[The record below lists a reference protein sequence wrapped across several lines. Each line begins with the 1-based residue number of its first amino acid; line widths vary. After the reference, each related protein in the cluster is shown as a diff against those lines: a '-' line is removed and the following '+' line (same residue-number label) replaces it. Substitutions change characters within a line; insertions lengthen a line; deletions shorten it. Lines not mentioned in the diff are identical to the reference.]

1 MFLKLSTYFLE
12 PNKPAVISLYNGTFE
27 KSDNVITRDRM
38 ADVSLQGQGVRTAVD
53 TSQWSGKDSITLLN
67 FTTGAAGTWVAGV
80 SIKPRL
86 IEMKAQAFNDYLVHD
101 GVLDMLQWRKDN
113 NATEKDAIEQYAKH
127 VKTIFQ
133 VGDKTS
139 EDYKTVF
146 GYLIEFIPLENP
158 YDLHP
163 GHDLKVQLLW
173 QGKPLA
179 NQLVYIG
186 TSQHEHTH
194 DTHDHAHTHDEAHQN
209 THTQENNDGHTHDN
223 NSEIRTDSS
232 GVVLVNLDKSGVYY
246 LRTIY
251 LQNSENEGLTHESNW
266 ATLTFEVGEGHHHSH
281 DNDTFNAL
289 RKSFIEGSWVTLIFI
304 IVSVAIIVALFFWF
318 NRKKS

>member
-27 KSDNVITRDRM
+27 KSDNVISRDRM

-67 FTTGAAGTWVAGV
+67 FTTGTAGTWVAGV

-101 GVLDMLQWRKDN
+101 GVLEMLQWRKDN

-139 EDYKTVF
+139 EDYKTIF
-146 GYLIEFIPLENP
+146 GYPIEFIPLENP

-173 QGKPLA
+173 QGKPLP
-179 NQLVYIG
+179 NHLVYIG
-186 TSQHEHTH
+186 KSVRDH
-194 DTHDHAHTHDEAHQN
+194 DHSHDHAHDHAHTHDHNHE
-209 THTQENNDGHTHDN
+209 GHTHDN
-223 NSEIRTDSS
+223 VNGLRTDSL
-232 GVVLVNLDKSGVYY
+232 GIVKVTIDQTGVYY
-246 LRTIY
+246 LRTIH
-251 LQNSENEGLTHESNW
+251 LINSEKEGLTHESNW
-266 ATLTFEVGEGHHHSH
+266 ATLTFEVGDGHTHSH
-281 DNDTFNAL
+281 SHHTHDHSID
-289 RKSFIEGSWVTLIFI
+289 SEGGIPLYIFG
-304 IVSVAIIVALFFWF
+304 IVSLILVIGLYFWF
-318 NRKKS
+318 NKKK